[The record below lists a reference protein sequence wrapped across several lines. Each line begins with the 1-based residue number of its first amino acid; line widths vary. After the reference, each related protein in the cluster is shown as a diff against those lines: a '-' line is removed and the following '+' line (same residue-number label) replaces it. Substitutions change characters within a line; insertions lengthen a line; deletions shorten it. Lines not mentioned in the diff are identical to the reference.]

1 MTMAWTHD
9 VRPLSRDQRTES
21 GPQWLFAG
29 AVAAMAAAWI
39 FASRSW
45 GHDMTLPFVVTLIF
59 GLAAIAAFVAW
70 RRGSM
75 PRHRVTY
82 WDVAGALT
90 FIGMGAAVLIDP
102 EQMVRLVAATPPE
115 LEAFGSRR

>member
-1 MTMAWTHD
+1 MAVTHD
-9 VRPLSRDQRTES
+9 VRPFSPQRRDYR
-21 GPQWLFAG
+21 GPQVLFGG
-29 AVAAMAAAWI
+29 AVAAMGVAWLFAA
-39 FASRSW
+39 RTY

-59 GLAAIAAFVAW
+59 GLAAFAALVAW
-70 RRGSM
+70 SRGSM

-102 EQMVRLVAATPPE
+102 EQMVRLVAATPP
-115 LEAFGSRR
+115 